1 MQEILKQYE
10 QVTFPG
16 VIAGVSE
23 RRARI
28 SVLPDYAQDLTES
41 EADLFEKCLGL
52 SGKKNPQIDPNGFST
67 KMLKVCSQAITDG
80 TLPRFKLKWGNAGT
94 MCNGSSHE
102 GRFRQ

>member
-23 RRARI
+23 RRAKI

-52 SGKKNPQIDPNGFST
+52 SGFQS
-67 KMLKVCSQAITDG
+67 
-80 TLPRFKLKWGNAGT
+80 TLPVWGAT
-94 MCNGSSHE
+94 DYMLSISKTLLISIHAPRVGSDPCTDYS
-102 GRFRQ
+102 RQDNS